1 MVGHNEMTRERE
13 ERIEKLKDRLHEI
26 TEKFDALTIEH
37 GTLQIEHAKNL
48 ELYNTC
54 SLDLE
59 DTTEKLHA
67 TNKVRHETEIKLG
80 EEIEKSKGLQDIIKI
95 KEDNIMK
102 KSTEIEELDKKN
114 LDLER

>member
-13 ERIEKLKDRLHEI
+13 ERIEKLKDRLQEI
-26 TEKFDALTIEH
+26 QEKFDSLTIEH

-80 EEIEKSKGLQDIIKI
+80 EEIEKTKGL
-95 KEDNIMK
+95 
-102 KSTEIEELDKKN
+102 
-114 LDLER
+114 